1 MYSVG
6 KTSGFLRSGA
16 LGVNRGYML
25 AHCGGWMVNF
35 SSFQYT
41 NSFDGNG
48 GWGSNELE
56 TMSLILFSLESF
68 PEIFI
73 STVLFFPQVRPV
85 SWLKILALFQP
96 IARTNIA

>member
-1 MYSVG
+1 MLSESYVGKNMYSAG
-6 KTSGFLRSGA
+6 KTSG

-41 NSFDGNG
+41 YSFDGNG

-56 TMSLILFSLESF
+56 TMSLILFSVGKF
-68 PEIFI
+68 P
-73 STVLFFPQVRPV
+73 
-85 SWLKILALFQP
+85 
-96 IARTNIA
+96 